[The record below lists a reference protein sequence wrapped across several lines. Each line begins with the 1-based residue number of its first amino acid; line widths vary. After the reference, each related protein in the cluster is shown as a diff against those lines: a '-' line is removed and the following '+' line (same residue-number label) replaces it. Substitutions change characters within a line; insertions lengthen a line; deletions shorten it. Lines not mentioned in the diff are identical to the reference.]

1 MNLGMYQYGEAYY
14 EEQPYYEEEYSPRY
28 QYHADQYQEYQDQ
41 KQEYFQDVNVING
54 LSYTNLDYQYRC
66 PERPQEYEPCLE
78 YGQQEL
84 QFQPV
89 KEEHIFQEQ
98 HRLQPPQ
105 PAPSIPTY
113 KWMQVKRNVPKPA
126 VTQGRLGAGLLDVTD
141 RFQQRN
147 ASWETVWSAL
157 YSNHLVH
164 PHDLMVERTQNK
176 TIVPRFPPK
185 KKKEIGIGLQWE
197 Y

>member
-1 MNLGMYQYGEAYY
+1 MMTMNLGMYQYGEAYY

-28 QYHADQYQEYQDQ
+28 QYHADQYQEYPDQ

-66 PERPQEYEPCLE
+66 PDRQQEYEPCLE

-89 KEEHIFQEQ
+89 KEEHMFSGSEQ
-98 HRLQPPQ
+98 HRLQPVQ

-126 VTQGRLGAGLLDVTD
+126 G
-141 RFQQRN
+141 
-147 ASWETVWSAL
+147 E
-157 YSNHLVH
+157 
-164 PHDLMVERTQNK
+164 
-176 TIVPRFPPK
+176 
-185 KKKEIGIGLQWE
+185 
-197 Y
+197 